1 MVIATPSKWDYV
13 SSPPQLWV
21 KFFSRKQS
29 KKESKPQHGQPCHKF
44 LPLKLYILGKGPRWS
59 YVVTYIVS
67 KHGLVRR
74 EGKNGLLMH
83 ASITAML
90 SLFSSLLSL
99 FPFFFFFTY
108 LLLLSFLLLSFR
120 VLVLPSMAIS
130 SFYSELI
137 QWDFSL
143 LSLRLHQPLL
153 VSYGYS
159 FKTTHN
165 PLVAQPLP
173 LLRVCLLLHSPF
185 QDKNLLCF
193 VSPFTFPT
201 LPNG

>member
-1 MVIATPSKWDYV
+1 M
-13 SSPPQLWV
+13 
-21 KFFSRKQS
+21 
-29 KKESKPQHGQPCHKF
+29 
-44 LPLKLYILGKGPRWS
+44 GKGPRWS
-59 YVVTYIVS
+59 YVVTYIIS
-67 KHGLVRR
+67 KLGLVKRK
-74 EGKNGLLMH
+74 GKNGLLMH

-185 QDKNLLCF
+185 
-193 VSPFTFPT
+193 
-201 LPNG
+201 

>member
-1 MVIATPSKWDYV
+1 MVIRCYLYSFKAWACQKGGKKWSIDACLYY
-13 SSPPQLWV
+13 
-21 KFFSRKQS
+21 
-29 KKESKPQHGQPCHKF
+29 CHAF
-44 LPLKLYILGKGPRWS
+44 
-59 YVVTYIVS
+59 
-67 KHGLVRR
+67 
-74 EGKNGLLMH
+74 
-83 ASITAML
+83 
-90 SLFSSLLSL
+90 SLFLSSFFISI
-99 FPFFFFFTY
+99 FFFFFTY

-153 VSYGYS
+153 VSCGYS

-173 LLRVCLLLHSPF
+173 LLKVCLLLHSLF
-185 QDKNLLCF
+185 
-193 VSPFTFPT
+193 
-201 LPNG
+201 